1 MLDVSNRSSLVAALA
16 IGAVLG
22 PVVFAQAPAIDA
34 DGAVEPSIANDVLLA
49 PSGEVEDP
57 VDTAEN
63 RIAVGEYLEA
73 INIAELEVESIEQ
86 RSNRYNL
93 ELARPLVVLGDA
105 LAGVGDRLGALGAYD
120 RALHITRINRGLH
133 HPSQVDIVYREAT
146 MLAATGDTARAN
158 RRHEYAYNILLR
170 SHGGLS
176 PDLLPGIFSLADW
189 YLVNYNIFSARS
201 LYQHALSV
209 ASENLSADDPAR
221 LRALRSVAATYRS
234 ERFPP
239 YQPDRDAPPRSGGY
253 ARFPYGTMPPINN
266 FAKGERA
273 LIEVIRIVMRSEASS
288 DEAIATAILELGD
301 WFLMFNKHDRAT
313 TLYRRVWEILQ
324 SDPRTLATTFD
335 SPTPLYLP
343 LPGDPEENETVSG
356 RPRDGVV
363 EMSFRVDKSGSV
375 RGITTVQSEPKD
387 LMDTEVRRALLRAR
401 YRPAFDGEKTLAT
414 DDVRVSHKFV
424 YYDEDRATDSA
435 SNTTT
440 NGPRS
445 DLAVIP
451 TAGAFPRRMQ

>member
-1 MLDVSNRSSLVAALA
+1 MLDVLNRSSLVAALA
-16 IGAVLG
+16 IGAVFG
-22 PVVFAQAPAIDA
+22 PELFAQTLAINA
-34 DGAVEPSIANDVLLA
+34 DRAVEPSIADEVLLV
-49 PSGEVEDP
+49 PSGEVENP

-63 RIAVGEYLEA
+63 RVAVGEYLEA
-73 INIAELEVESIEQ
+73 INIAELEIENIEQ

-105 LAGVGDRLGALGAYD
+105 LAGVGDRLGALGSYD

-133 HPSQVDIVYREAT
+133 HPNQVDIVYREAA

-158 RRHEYAYNILLR
+158 RRHEYAYDILLR
-170 SHGGLS
+170 SYGGRS

-201 LYQHALSV
+201 LYEHAFSV

-221 LRALRSVAATYRS
+221 LHALRSVAATYRS

-239 YQPDRDAPPRSGGY
+239 YQSHRDAPSRSSGY
-253 ARFPYGTMPPINN
+253 ARFPYGSMPPINN

-273 LIEVIRIVMRSEASS
+273 LIEVIRIVMQSEASS

-324 SDPRTLATTFD
+324 PNPSTLATTFD

-343 LPGDPEENETVSG
+343 LPGDPQASETVSG
-356 RPRDGVV
+356 RPRNGVV

-375 RGITTVQSEPKD
+375 RRNRDRP
-387 LMDTEVRRALLRAR
+387 VRAQ
-401 YRPAFDGEKTLAT
+401 
-414 DDVRVSHKFV
+414 
-424 YYDEDRATDSA
+424 
-435 SNTTT
+435 
-440 NGPRS
+440 GPH
-445 DLAVIP
+445 
-451 TAGAFPRRMQ
+451 GY